1 MNSKVKS
8 ILLSLIILVTT
19 FSLFGCS
26 VEPVDIDDANNA
38 SPISNNACLND
49 EEVIL
54 EICKSIN
61 SIIENKKF
69 EELAQYVHPK
79 KGVRFSQ
86 FGFINTDINLV
97 LMPSQIKETTV
108 DRTIY
113 TWGVYA
119 GSGDP
124 IELTISE
131 YFKKFIYIADFLQA
145 DEIGYNKNI
154 TSSGYPDDLPEIYPN
169 TNTVE
174 FYFPGTNPQYEGLDW
189 KSIKYV
195 FSQYDGNWFV
205 VGIIENQW

>member
-119 GSGDP
+119 G
-124 IELTISE
+124 
-131 YFKKFIYIADFLQA
+131 
-145 DEIGYNKNI
+145 
-154 TSSGYPDDLPEIYPN
+154 
-169 TNTVE
+169 
-174 FYFPGTNPQYEGLDW
+174 
-189 KSIKYV
+189 
-195 FSQYDGNWFV
+195 
-205 VGIIENQW
+205 